1 MGFCSKGEI
10 FVEVMLQRCHLSGF
24 FLMNKAMKFHMAD
37 AILLVCMMK
46 ADVFRVVH
54 VCLHLHASLSD
65 KKIGDF
71 LVLVKDF
78 TSLWGFMKESCKVS
92 QM

>member
-1 MGFCSKGEI
+1 
-10 FVEVMLQRCHLSGF
+10 
-24 FLMNKAMKFHMAD
+24 
-37 AILLVCMMK
+37 MK

-65 KKIGDF
+65 KKIGAF